1 MRFYSVRNFNYLSVN
16 KKLTHHFTFITV
28 VVPYEVT
35 FYTGDVNKAGTDA
48 NVKLTVFGDGGSS
61 TEQVRDQLIKLSLL
75 VSFTVQQSPAPGLV
89 FKAKS
94 RQGEQNCARTLLART
109 CFTQLFMPSL

>member
-1 MRFYSVRNFNYLSVN
+1 MPFGFIMFVISIFFGESLNHNLN
-16 KKLTHHFTFITV
+16 PHFTFITV

-61 TEQVRDQLIKLSLL
+61 TEQVTDPISYYIYL
-75 VSFTVQQSPAPGLV
+75 
-89 FKAKS
+89 
-94 RQGEQNCARTLLART
+94 
-109 CFTQLFMPSL
+109 

>member
-1 MRFYSVRNFNYLSVN
+1 MPFGFIMFVISSFCGESLNHNLN
-16 KKLTHHFTFITV
+16 PNFTFITV

-61 TEQVRDQLIKLSLL
+61 TEQVTYPI
-75 VSFTVQQSPAPGLV
+75 FYYIYP
-89 FKAKS
+89 
-94 RQGEQNCARTLLART
+94 
-109 CFTQLFMPSL
+109 